1 VGDAVGEHVQV
12 LATAV
17 APLLTIDTS
26 RTSQEEAVDIKVG
39 IQHVSREVV
48 VDSSETAKDIEKAF
62 SAALSDDT
70 VLRLTDAHGRQVLI
84 PANKIAYIDLGE
96 ENARRVGFGTL

>member
-1 VGDAVGEHVQV
+1 MEE
-12 LATAV
+12 
-17 APLLTIDTS
+17 PWTS
-26 RTSQEEAVDIKVG
+26 RSASSTSAGRSWWTAAE
-39 IQHVSREVV
+39 S
-48 VDSSETAKDIEKAF
+48 AKDVEKAF
-62 SAALSDDT
+62 AAALSDDA

>member
-1 VGDAVGEHVQV
+1 
-12 LATAV
+12 LA
-17 APLLTIDTS
+17 IDTS

-62 SAALSDDT
+62 GNALENDT
-70 VLRLTDAHGRQVLI
+70 LLRLVDTHGRQVLI
-84 PANKIAYIDLGE
+84 PAGKIAYIDLGE

>member
-1 VGDAVGEHVQV
+1 M
-12 LATAV
+12 
-17 APLLTIDTS
+17 
-26 RTSQEEAVDIKVG
+26 DIKVG

-62 SAALSDDT
+62 GNALENDT
-70 VLRLTDAHGRQVLI
+70 LLRLVDTHGRQVLI
-84 PANKIAYIDLGE
+84 PAGKIAYIDLGE

>member
-1 VGDAVGEHVQV
+1 
-12 LATAV
+12 
-17 APLLTIDTS
+17 
-26 RTSQEEAVDIKVG
+26 VDIKVG

-62 SAALSDDT
+62 GNALENDT
-70 VLRLTDAHGRQVLI
+70 LLRLVDTHGRQVLI
-84 PANKIAYIDLGE
+84 PAGKIAYIDLGE

>member
-1 VGDAVGEHVQV
+1 VRCG
-12 LATAV
+12 TV
-17 APLLTIDTS
+17 AAIDTS

-48 VDSSETAKDIEKAF
+48 VDSSETAKDIEEAF
-62 SAALSDDT
+62 ANALANDT
-70 VLRLTDAHGRQVLI
+70 LLRLKDTHGRQVLI
-84 PANKIAYIDLGE
+84 PAEKIAYIALGE

>member
-1 VGDAVGEHVQV
+1 M
-12 LATAV
+12 
-17 APLLTIDTS
+17 APLLAIDTS
-26 RTSQEEAVDIKVG
+26 SDISG
-39 IQHVSREVV
+39 G
-48 VDSSETAKDIEKAF
+48 SSGHQGRHPARQPRGGGGQQRTAKDIEKAF
-62 SAALSDDT
+62 SSALADDT

>member
-1 VGDAVGEHVQV
+1 
-12 LATAV
+12 V
-17 APLLTIDTS
+17 AALLTIDTS

-39 IQHVSREVV
+39 IQHVTREVV

-62 SAALSDDT
+62 SAALADDT
-70 VLRLTDAHGRQVLI
+70 VLRLLDSHGRQVLI

>member
-1 VGDAVGEHVQV
+1 M
-12 LATAV
+12 
-17 APLLTIDTS
+17 
-26 RTSQEEAVDIKVG
+26 DIKIG

-48 VDSSETAKDIEKAF
+48 VDSAESATDVEKAF
-62 SAALSDDT
+62 TEALSGDGF
-70 VLRLTDAHGRQVLI
+70 LRLNDAHGRKVLI